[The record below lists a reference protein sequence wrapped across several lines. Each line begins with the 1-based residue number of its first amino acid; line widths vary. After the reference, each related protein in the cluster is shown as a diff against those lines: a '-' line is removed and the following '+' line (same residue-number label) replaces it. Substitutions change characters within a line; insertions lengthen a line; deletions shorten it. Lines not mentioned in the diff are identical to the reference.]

1 MPNVPT
7 PHRTE
12 TSPPGSSLRPL
23 TRAPL
28 SPKGAS
34 LRKHQYDVVLG
45 CPRSGTTFLMEAL
58 TAVPDIECVTGTILP
73 VSIPHVANADV
84 SPELYDAL
92 AVGFERALDDYMESG
107 RFHSRGAGF
116 QKWVNAP
123 NGLSGLWDVLRGG
136 QRSLSRIVYKE
147 PFLSF
152 APEFV
157 YYALP
162 DANIIH
168 LVRDGRDCA
177 NSLRQT
183 YDVLTDENLT
193 HLMGA
198 EMRLGRK
205 VDHRYVP
212 WWVETGR
219 EQDFL
224 DATPYVRAVWMWAYM
239 VRRCH
244 DFFSR
249 PAVQESGRVMHLR
262 YEDFMQNPLREGRA
276 VLDHLGLSSSPG
288 FLRRVRRAHTDSIG
302 NHRRRPRD
310 EREAGTHIARD
321 ELALYDY
328 LSEVAT

>member
-1 MPNVPT
+1 
-7 PHRTE
+7 
-12 TSPPGSSLRPL
+12 
-23 TRAPL
+23 
-28 SPKGAS
+28 
-34 LRKHQYDVVLG
+34 
-45 CPRSGTTFLMEAL
+45 MEAL

-73 VSIPHVANADV
+73 VSIPHIANADV

-116 QKWVNAP
+116 QKWMNAP
-123 NGLSGLWDVLRGG
+123 NGLSGLWDILQGG
-136 QRSLSRIVYKE
+136 QRSLCRIVYKE

-162 DANIIH
+162 DAKIIH

-177 NSLRQT
+177 NSLRRS

-198 EMRLGRK
+198 EMRLGHK

-219 EQDFL
+219 EQEFL
-224 DATPYVRAVWMWAYM
+224 DASPYVRAVWMWAYM

-249 PAVQESGRVMHLR
+249 PEVQEGGRVLHVR
-262 YEDFMQNPLREGRA
+262 YEDLMRSPTREGQR
-276 VLDHLGLSSSPG
+276 VINHLDLTSTSG
-288 FLRRVRRAHTDSIG
+288 FLRRIRRAHTRSIG
-302 NHRRRPRD
+302 NYERRPSA
-310 EREAGTHIARD
+310 EVTAGTHIAHD
-321 ELALYDY
+321 ELSLYDY
-328 LSEVAT
+328 L